1 MATRNQ
7 RHVAAELVSGAG
19 PNKMIVNQKVGDGN
33 GQHPTDQSTIDSCIE
48 NDAEVQRLPVQ

>member
-19 PNKMIVNQKVGDGN
+19 PNKILVNEKVGECN
-33 GQHPTDQSTIDSCIE
+33 GQHQTDQSTIDSFNE
-48 NDAEVQRLPVQ
+48 NDADVQQLTGQ